1 MAANISCKVTA
12 GLMHEVAEEE
22 RSVVLRCP
30 LSEERRVTW
39 SRERND
45 SREEILTAD
54 GGHLIRHDDI
64 TKQYTTYHDL
74 SLYIYRA
81 AVSHSGT
88 YFCDDKAA
96 VTLTVIPSG
105 TMRLAVVGGRN
116 VTLRCPHAGR
126 RSGSPSWSRSF
137 AGKQQ
142 IVCPHASTVGQMLI
156 IPDVQLAD
164 SGLYHCDGK
173 AAAYLKVI
181 KEEKSDSDEATKS
194 LAVSVAVGSL
204 SKAIKSVALENLS
217 ITERITDLP
226 AEMSKLVTK
235 SRQMCDQ
242 VQEGMA
248 NGCSS
253 LVLLLVQV
261 SQAETYSR
269 ARFPP
274 EVALR

>member
-1 MAANISCKVTA
+1 MAANICCCLFAFLLSCKVTA

-54 GGHLIRHDDI
+54 GGRLIRHDDI
-64 TKQYTTYHDL
+64 TKQYTAYDDL

-96 VTLTVIPSG
+96 VALTVIPSG

-164 SGLYHCDGK
+164 SGLYHCNGK
-173 AAAYLKVI
+173 PAAYLKVI
-181 KEEKSDSDEATKS
+181 KEEKSDSDRKTTRTTPPKTTTTSLTTRTAATAAAAPEEI
-194 LAVSVAVGSL
+194 LVADYLWHMTVRTLIGL
-204 SKAIKSVALENLS
+204 LYLIIMIS
-217 ITERITDLP
+217 IT
-226 AEMSKLVTK
+226 AVTWRK
-235 SRQMCDQ
+235 ARQIQKRDRSR
-242 VQEGMA
+242 
-248 NGCSS
+248 
-253 LVLLLVQV
+253 
-261 SQAETYSR
+261 
-269 ARFPP
+269 F
-274 EVALR
+274 